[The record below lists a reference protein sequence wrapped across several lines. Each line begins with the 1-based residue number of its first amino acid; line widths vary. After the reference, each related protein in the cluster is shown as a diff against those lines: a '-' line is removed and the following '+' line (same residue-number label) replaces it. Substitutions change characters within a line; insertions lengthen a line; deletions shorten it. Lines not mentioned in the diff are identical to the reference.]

1 MALAQ
6 ALEDDERVLVMGED
20 VGAGG
25 GAFKATDGLQARFG
39 ADRVRDTPISEGAFT
54 GVAVGLALEGYRPV
68 VEYQFADFLTCGFTR
83 IVNVAAKTHFRTGDA
98 VPLVIR
104 APTGGGIAGGPF
116 HSQNPEAWFLRA
128 PGLKV
133 VAPATAEDAG
143 LLLGAA
149 IHDPNPVLVLEPK
162 RLYTRAR
169 GTFTYD
175 PDAAL
180 EGAVTRVDGSDV
192 TVVTYGG
199 LVQVALEAAER
210 VAGSGVSVEVLDLRV
225 LAPLDFDTVCASV
238 AKTGRCLVASEDYAT
253 YGVAAEISSRLASEL
268 FTELDAPIARIGAGF
283 APIPFSPPLES
294 ALLPDT
300 NQLAQALLDLAAF

>member
-1 MALAQ
+1 MALAR

-25 GAFKATDGLQARFG
+25 GAFRATDGLQARFG

-68 VEYQFADFLTCGFTR
+68 VEYQFADFLTCGFTQ

-133 VAPATAEDAG
+133 VSPATAEDAG

-175 PDAAL
+175 SGAAL

-192 TVVTYGG
+192 TLVTYGG

-210 VAGSGVSVEVLDLRV
+210 VAGSGLSVEVLDLRV
-225 LAPLDFDTVCASV
+225 LAPLDFDAVCASV
-238 AKTGRCLVASEDYAT
+238 CKTGRCLVASEDYAT

-268 FTELDAPIARIGAGF
+268 FTELDAPAARIGAGF

-300 NQLAQALLDLAAF
+300 DQLTQALLDLAAF